1 MPEWTRLRPPYY
13 QPDAILTKKGWVHP
27 ITGELLIC
35 MNLPELGP
43 GVNLQHPLNAT
54 ARIQSTTFNPNS
66 QMQFAACRIQSFQE
80 FEMGCCTR
88 IQSTLQSTQ
97 KAGARISCFIP
108 YYRGINPTW

>member
-1 MPEWTRLRPPYY
+1 MPEWTRLRPPFY

-43 GVNLQHPLNAT
+43 GIGLQYPLPAT
-54 ARIQSTTFNPNS
+54 ARIQSMSFNDT
-66 QMQFAACRIQSFQE
+66 QMQSANCRIQSFQE
-80 FEMGCCTR
+80 FEMECSAR
-88 IQSTLQSTQ
+88 IQSTLQTTQ

-108 YYRGINPTW
+108 FYRGVNPSW